1 MNDQQDRARELASV
15 SPAFLAFLDCAR
27 FGLALIVAAGHWSQ
41 QIFQDVFPNF
51 VIVGVDAVGGFFVIS
66 GFTIRMLYPGG
77 SDISLRRYSVERW
90 SRVLS
95 VILPALILGIVL
107 DLVSATTN
115 PAFYNA
121 WWGDNTDNPVLRILT
136 NAFGVSQVW
145 GLDILPFS
153 NVPFWSLSYELGFY
167 VVFGLWVTGHRILAM
182 LALLIYGPNIAFM
195 LPFWLLGAL
204 IYELFCQAP
213 AVDPKKSFIVMISL
227 AIAGLI
233 GLYVTTTSGDEIIAS
248 IFQMTGV
255 GPQRVYRSLLQGA
268 FAFFV
273 LLLVLA
279 WAVQTWP
286 QLNRLAV
293 GRKLLR
299 HLGNYSFPLYLFHFP
314 ILVLFGALGF
324 YDRNSPVQVA
334 LVFILM
340 LVIIVPLT
348 PLTDHFKRMLRKAI
362 DDGWGIAQRVT
373 GRQRQTES

>member
-1 MNDQQDRARELASV
+1 MNDTQDRARELASV
-15 SPAFLAFLDCAR
+15 NPAFLAFLDCAR

-41 QIFQDVFPNF
+41 QIFQDVYPNF

-77 SDISLRRYSVERW
+77 SDISLRRYTVERW

-107 DLVSATTN
+107 DLVSVATN
-115 PAFYNA
+115 PAFYDT
-121 WWGDNTDNPVLRILT
+121 WWGDNTDNPVLRILANT
-136 NAFGVSQVW
+136 LGVSQVW

-167 VVFGLWVTGHRILAM
+167 VVFGLWVTGHRLFAL
-182 LALLIYGPNIAFM
+182 LALLVYGPNIAFM

-204 IYELFCQAP
+204 IYELFCRAP
-213 AVDPKKSFIVMISL
+213 AMDSRKSFAVM
-227 AIAGLI
+227 AGLALAGLA
-233 GLYVTTTSGDEIIAS
+233 GLYVTWAHGDEIIPAL
-248 IFQMTGV
+248 FQMTGV
-255 GPQRVYRSLLQGA
+255 NPQRINRSLVQGA
-268 FAFFV
+268 FGFFV
-273 LLLVLA
+273 VLLVLA

-286 QLNRLAV
+286 KLSRLAV

-324 YDRNSPVQVA
+324 YDRTSPLQVA
-334 LVFILM
+334 LAFLLM
-340 LVIIVPLT
+340 LVVIVPLT
-348 PLTDHFKRMLRKAI
+348 PLTDGLKRVLRKAI
-362 DDGWGIAQRVT
+362 DGGWAASARIVK
-373 GRQRQTES
+373 RQKRTAS